1 MSTDN
6 RDYVCII
13 PERVM
18 FDLSLTL
25 LDVRLYGLVSSF
37 MYTTGKFY
45 EGNKKMAA
53 RFGVEMR
60 SIPRSIARLILRGY
74 LDSKEINGKRHLMIR
89 QTPLEESIV
98 SCSEHDTNVTP
109 PMTPVSPPHDTHVT
123 QSVLPITTIELAS
136 ATEKKENLEPGIDLP
151 FVLNQAKELGLSES
165 IIIKTITSK
174 GLGAT
179 SKALA
184 LYAKR
189 SPAPNPYAWVNKC
202 IRDKY
207 WEEGSN
213 AYSDDI
219 FRASQP
225 KYTCMDKLE
234 ADAKAALEAQGIIEP
249 VWDKEDPN
257 ESYERAVA
265 YNFQFE
271 SKKQSLN
278 VST

>member
-165 IIIKTITSK
+165 IIIKTITSFAH
-174 GLGAT
+174 AT
-179 SKALA
+179 
-184 LYAKR
+184 
-189 SPAPNPYAWVNKC
+189 
-202 IRDKY
+202 D
-207 WEEGSN
+207 
-213 AYSDDI
+213 
-219 FRASQP
+219 
-225 KYTCMDKLE
+225 
-234 ADAKAALEAQGIIEP
+234 
-249 VWDKEDPN
+249 
-257 ESYERAVA
+257 
-265 YNFQFE
+265 
-271 SKKQSLN
+271 
-278 VST
+278 